1 MSRGKAL
8 TPEVIRLIEQMSAD
22 GKKVSYICETLGVGS
37 ATVYRVKN
45 GQLKSPET
53 VSTPI
58 EPVPEE
64 VPADNIISTYSISEI
79 AEKVKTEPDIQYR
92 KITDCDGQYRTA
104 PDNGGQTE
112 QPNNSRQ
119 LDYEEQKAYI
129 ADILKATLEDISE
142 EVRSF
147 EERIQQLKDC
157 LEERRKKQSYLRD
170 FIRSMK

>member
-1 MSRGKAL
+1 MGRGYKI
-8 TPEVIRLIEQMSAD
+8 PERTRQ
-22 GKKVSYICETLGVGS
+22 KVLDAVNAGIKYSDIANSLKIGRTSVRRIAEAGI
-37 ATVYRVKN
+37 K
-45 GQLKSPET
+45 KSPET
-53 VSTPI
+53 PTAM
-58 EPVPEE
+58 ENVPEDIT
-64 VPADNIISTYSISEI
+64 ADNNISTYSISEVP
-79 AEKVKTEPDIQYR
+79 EVVKP
-92 KITDCDGQYRTA
+92 G
-104 PDNGGQTE
+104 
-112 QPNNSRQ
+112 